1 MCIYTQPQNILL
13 TAQRGSQCLMKRWLW
28 KETRGSG
35 EMMLVKF
42 NTMLF
47 FFFFFKLCVS
57 HTVLVSMLQV
67 LPLKHFCDVSDGIS
81 VISKGTLLSDVHLVV
96 ILKARLLLVKV
107 TEW

>member
-1 MCIYTQPQNILL
+1 
-13 TAQRGSQCLMKRWLW
+13 
-28 KETRGSG
+28 
-35 EMMLVKF
+35 
-42 NTMLF
+42 
-47 FFFFFKLCVS
+47 
-57 HTVLVSMLQV
+57 MLQV